1 MIRLP
6 IDRKHLFATIA
17 AAYFFPFRRIH
28 DFKLSNGDSSERA
41 EFMASASSRR
51 KKQLITLKISNR
63 HMRRRTKTHI
73 ANHMLHFF
81 WWRELME

>member
-28 DFKLSNGDSSERA
+28 DFKLSNGDSSERSTIYGIGQV
-41 EFMASASSRR
+41 E
-51 KKQLITLKISNR
+51 KKETVNYIKNI
-63 HMRRRTKTHI
+63 K
-73 ANHMLHFF
+73 
-81 WWRELME
+81 